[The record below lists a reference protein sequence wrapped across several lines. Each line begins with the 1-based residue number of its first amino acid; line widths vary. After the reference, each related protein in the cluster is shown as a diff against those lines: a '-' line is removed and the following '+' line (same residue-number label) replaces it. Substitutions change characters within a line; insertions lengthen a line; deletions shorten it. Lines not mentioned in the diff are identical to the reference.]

1 MFLQLLLLLI
11 ASFCSLEIRAADT
24 FSLPLLGSTAS
35 DPDTIIERCVNVI
48 NGDFCE
54 TVTDLIVSGPDPL
67 ILQRFHHA
75 TNYVTGS
82 GYGGWRLLPQTLL
95 VMGKDP
101 KGKACKVRGEQFEW
115 TYVFGGERSGAIL
128 TYSGWKRMDGTTKD
142 PLKINPQDAIG
153 LVNTYVE
160 EISGQTNPLNNRLYC
175 KGDFCILTLGDGT
188 IRIYEKT
195 TCPNAQFF
203 NQNSAQSLATNLSS
217 PSFYHL
223 IRETL
228 PSGNHI
234 LYTYD
239 AQGELIG
246 IEIQNSVKKI
256 HSSVHFRYNSNTL
269 TLETSDHR
277 TLSYTF
283 EIQGDLTLLKNV
295 SGSHCISCT
304 YDYQNGDLI
313 RKRLP
318 EGRFLEITYDSHG
331 RVSTL
336 KKPHPETGKPFTAA
350 QFQYGKGYT
359 DVINALGIKTRYF
372 YDEREELTAVVYF
385 DQVGKIQRTDR
396 KYYGQTKKDL
406 TRLIARTIE
415 DGEGNVFSYR
425 TFTYDD
431 AGNVLEEKLYGN
443 LTGKQDPHLLVDQ
456 NGTLLNPEESECHT
470 KTFTYSKD
478 SFNLL
483 TSLGDCKGNQTTYHY
498 KEGTNLLIKKL
509 IRDQYRI
516 RNREYRFYNEDG
528 ICIKI
533 IEDDGSSEN
542 PEILWDIKERRL
554 TYITPK
560 LEAPGIGLPEIIETK
575 ALDLKT
581 KQELLMQKLVNI
593 HSLKGEL
600 LSCTTY
606 GSDGQSHYTVSRT
619 YNSIS
624 QVLTETDPEGKII
637 AYTHNACGERT
648 ETLIAHENKR
658 IACTYDKLGRLTSTK
673 TYAGNLTTE
682 EHFTY
687 DLLGRK
693 TSEKDRFGHQTEYTY
708 DSFGHLI
715 QVTYPQVVDEYSQ
728 PVRPT
733 FLYTYDLFGNP
744 TSITDPKGYITH
756 KSYNLRGSPSK
767 IHYPDGSSELFKYDP
782 EGSLHRSLTRDR
794 LITIYEYDYLGRP
807 TYEEVMTASETGSS
821 GFIKSRSRSYNGFRC
836 TSVRDDQH
844 VIDYTH
850 DPSGRIIEVMEHKSG
865 EKESHPD
872 TRKTEIGYDP
882 LGRKSH
888 EKAWFGIRSD
898 EYVLTRFIY
907 DTMGNLIEKRV
918 EDAEGMIQTHNTF
931 AYDSS
936 GRCTEESDSLTRT
949 STAYDPFGEPIAY
962 TDASGAMTEVV
973 VDYGNPLKKTIV
985 NPLGL
990 TTEMQFDALQR
1001 PVGIIKKDSQGILL
1015 SLQEILYDPLGNKCV
1030 ERNSVIIDGK
1040 IQGIQTTRWIY
1051 GPMGRLEKLIEA
1063 EGSDEE
1069 KTTSYAYNALGQLIS
1084 QTFPNTQN
1092 PLSYTYNKEGKLYK
1106 VQYDDPDK
1114 ELCLS
1119 NTYSYDRQGNVT
1131 SAHALYGIS
1140 VSRECNIY
1148 GQVIKESIKD
1158 GEGSYT
1164 LGFGYD
1170 RLGRLQRIR
1179 LPDVSSIEYAHE
1191 ALFGKEVV
1199 RLGSDGSEAYRHT
1212 YNHYDTSG
1220 RLCEETL
1227 IGYCGDRFT
1236 AYDASGRR
1244 AFVSTD
1250 YTTESRT
1257 YDALGHILSAVKE
1270 AAFEAADTIYAY
1282 NALSQLTL
1290 DKKTRFAYDSID
1302 NKIQEN
1308 NEVLLHNTLNQL
1320 IRVGHVEYSYDPL
1333 GNLKRKVL
1341 DGEETV
1347 LTHNI
1352 LSQLISIQKSDRT
1365 ALYFSYDPFG
1375 RRLVKKEC
1383 DISGKY
1389 KKTLSLSRS
1398 FYFGNLQLGEL
1409 DQQSQI
1415 TKLRVPGF
1423 TGPSIAIELS
1433 GKAYAPL
1440 HDHAGNVIALLDPD
1454 TREIIES
1461 YTYSA
1466 FGRETIYANGTEVVR
1481 SAVGNPWR
1489 FAEKPIDEESGLIY
1503 FGLRYYDPA
1512 LGRWISQDPSRED
1525 GPNLYAYLHNNP
1537 INYTDHFG
1545 LETDEFEEYY
1555 YGDVE
1560 KHCYCETHRTCK
1572 RGGDLDK
1579 TVGSAL
1585 PTIRY
1590 SDTFEQ
1596 MFAVPL
1602 RIDPWKQHFMY
1613 EPSKIYQVDGQERS
1627 DLGIGFANGM
1637 GNDFESARAS
1647 AEYLSRLAGGY
1658 CVHAV
1663 YNATHGHRTDLL
1675 ECKIGLSYIATEP
1688 VRLIHQMWNSFFE
1701 RSSAS
1706 AKFLMVCHSQ
1716 GAIHVRNALLDY
1728 PPELRKRIIVVAV
1741 APGAYV
1747 YQQSCAQ
1754 VTHYRNASARR
1765 DFIPHIDRK
1774 GVARSRET
1782 IVDVVSHQDAG
1793 WFDHG
1798 FQSLTYYDAIKNETR
1813 KYLGR

>member
-1 MFLQLLLLLI
+1 MFSRFLLFLI
-11 ASFCSLEIRAADT
+11 ASFFSLEIRAADT

-35 DPDTIIERCVNVI
+35 DPDAIIERCVNVT

-54 TVTDLIVSGPDPL
+54 AVTDLIVPGPDP
-67 ILQRFHHA
+67 IVLQRFHHA
-75 TNYVTGS
+75 KNYVTGN

-115 TYVFGGERSGAIL
+115 TYAFSGERSGAIL
-128 TYSGWKRMDGTTKD
+128 TYSGWKRTNGTTKD

-153 LVNTYVE
+153 LVNTYAE
-160 EISGQTNPLNNRLYC
+160 EISGQTNPLNNLLHC
-175 KGDFCILTLGDGT
+175 EGDSCTLTLGDGT

-195 TCPNAQFF
+195 TCPKPQFF
-203 NQNSAQSLATNLSS
+203 NQNSAQSLAAKVSF

-223 IRETL
+223 TKETL
-228 PSGNHI
+228 PSGNQI

-246 IEIQNSVKKI
+246 IEIQNSAKKI
-256 HSSVHFRYNSNTL
+256 HSSVHFHYNGNTL
-269 TLETSDHR
+269 TLEASDNR

-283 EIQGDLTLLKNV
+283 ETQDDLTLLKSV
-295 SGSHCISCT
+295 SGSHCIPCT
-304 YDYQNGDLI
+304 YDYQNGYLI

-336 KKPHPETGKPFTAA
+336 KKPHPETGKSFTAL

-359 DVINALGIKTRYF
+359 DVINALRIKTRYF
-372 YDEREELTAVVYF
+372 YDERQQLTAIAYF
-385 DQVGKIQRTDR
+385 DQTGKIQRTDR
-396 KYYGQTKKDL
+396 KYYGLRKDL

-415 DGEGNVFSYR
+415 DGEGKIFSYR
-425 TFTYDD
+425 TFIYDD

-443 LTGKQDPHLLVDQ
+443 LTGKEDPYLLVDH
-456 NGTLLNPEESECHT
+456 NGILLNPEESECHT

-498 KEGTNLLIKKL
+498 QEGTNLLIKKF
-509 IRDQYRI
+509 IRDKNRI

-542 PEILWDIKERRL
+542 PETLWDVKERRL

-581 KQELLMQKLVNI
+581 KQELLIQKLVNT
-593 HSLKGEL
+593 HSLQGEL

-606 GSDGQSHYTVSRT
+606 GSDGQSHYTVSKT
-619 YNSIS
+619 YNSIG
-624 QVLTETDPEGKII
+624 QVLTETDPEGKTTS
-637 AYTHNACGERT
+637 YTYNACGERI
-648 ETLIAHENKR
+648 ETLIAHEKR
-658 IACTYDKLGRLTSTK
+658 QIACIYDKLGRLISSK
-673 TYAGNLTTE
+673 NYAGDLTAE
-682 EHFTY
+682 KHFTY

-693 TSEKDRFGHQTEYTY
+693 TSEKDRFGNQTEYAY

-715 QVTYPQVVDEYSQ
+715 RVIYPQVIDEYGD
-728 PVRPT
+728 PIHPT
-733 FLYTYDLFGNP
+733 FTYTYDLFGNP

-807 TYEEVMTASETGSS
+807 TYEEVMTASERGSS

-836 TSVRDDQH
+836 ISVRDDQH

-850 DPSGRIIEVMEHKSG
+850 DPSGQIIEVMEHKSG

-888 EKAWFGIRSD
+888 EKAWFGIGAD
-898 EYVLTRFIY
+898 EYVLTRFTY
-907 DTMGNLIEKRV
+907 DTMANLIEKKV
-918 EDAEGMIQTHNTF
+918 KDAKGRIQTQNTF
-931 AYDSS
+931 AYNSS

-962 TDASGAMTEVV
+962 TDASSAKTEVII
-973 VDYGNPLKKTIV
+973 DYGNPLKKTLI

-990 TTEMQFDALQR
+990 TTEMEFDALQR
-1001 PVGIIKKDSQGILL
+1001 PVSVIKKDPHGILL
-1015 SLQEILYDPLGNKCV
+1015 SLQEILYDPLGNKSV

-1040 IQGIQTTRWIY
+1040 IQGVQTTRWIY

-1063 EGSDEE
+1063 EGTDEE

-1179 LPDVSSIEYAHE
+1179 LPDASSIEYAHG

-1257 YDALGHILSAVKE
+1257 YNALGHILSAVKE
-1270 AAFEAADTIYAY
+1270 AAFETADDIYAY

-1290 DKKTRFAYDSID
+1290 DGETRFTYDSID

-1320 IRVGHVEYSYDPL
+1320 IRAGHTECFYDPL
-1333 GNLKRKVL
+1333 GNLTRKIL
-1341 DGEETV
+1341 DGEETIF
-1347 LTHNI
+1347 THNI
-1352 LSQLISIQKSDRT
+1352 LSQLISIQKSDQT

-1389 KKTLSLSRS
+1389 KKTRSLSRS
-1398 FYFGNLQLGEL
+1398 FYLGNLQLGEL

-1415 TKLRVPGF
+1415 TKLRVPGCN
-1423 TGPSIAIELS
+1423 GPSIAIELS

-1440 HDHAGNVIALLDPD
+1440 HDHAGNVIALIDPD
-1454 TREIIES
+1454 AREIVES
-1461 YTYSA
+1461 YSYSA
-1466 FGRETIYANGTEVVR
+1466 FGRETIYANGTEVAR
-1481 SAVGNPWR
+1481 STVNNLWR

-1503 FGLRYYDPA
+1503 FGFRYYDPA

-1537 INYTDHFG
+1537 TNYIDHFG

-1579 TVGSAL
+1579 TIDGL
-1585 PTIRY
+1585 PKVTY
-1590 SDTFEQ
+1590 CDDFERNTPYPTNGIPYLPIDHGPSRIGETGGRI
-1596 MFAVPL
+1596 AVD
-1602 RIDPWKQHFMY
+1602 I
-1613 EPSKIYQVDGQERS
+1613 G
-1627 DLGIGFANGM
+1627 LGFINGIW
-1637 GNDFESARAS
+1637 NTFESAQAS
-1647 AEYLSRLAGGY
+1647 AEYLSRLSGGY
-1658 CVHAV
+1658 NVHFV
-1663 YNATHGHRTDLL
+1663 YNATHGLRDAS
-1675 ECKIGLSYIATEP
+1675 EYFMGLRHIATEP
-1688 VRLIHQMWNSFFE
+1688 VRQLHAMWNSFFE
-1701 RSSAS
+1701 QSSAS
-1706 AKFLMVCHSQ
+1706 AKFLMICHSQ
-1716 GAIHVRNALLDY
+1716 GAVHVMNALLDY
-1728 PPELRKRIIVVAV
+1728 PPELRRRITVVAV
-1741 APGAYV
+1741 APGAYI
-1747 YQQSCAQ
+1747 YQETCAQ
-1754 VTHYRNASARR
+1754 VVHYRNASKRR
-1765 DFIPHIDRK
+1765 DYVPYIDK
-1774 GVARSRET
+1774 GGAARSRET
-1782 IVDVVSHQDAG
+1782 IVDVMSHPDAG
-1793 WFDHG
+1793 WFDHN
-1798 FQSLTYYDAIKNETR
+1798 FQSLTYK
-1813 KYLGR
+1813 KYVRDELINFITNTN